1 MFHKILIANRGEIA
15 VRIIRCCR
23 ELGIK
28 TVAIYSE
35 ADRDAMHTRLA
46 DEAICVGPA
55 PAQLSYLNIP
65 SIMAAAEVT
74 DADAIHPG
82 YGFLAE
88 NAEFA
93 EIVLESGYTWIGP
106 TPDSMRTMGNK
117 VTAKATMKKAGV
129 PLVPGSE
136 GAMNSYEEAEAAA
149 EAAGYPVIIKAASG
163 GGGRGMKVVHQHASL
178 ANAIMMAKSE
188 AAAAFGD
195 DTVYLEKFLET
206 PRHIEVQVLGDN
218 HGNIVHLFERECSI
232 QRNNQKV
239 LEEAPSPFCDDDTRA
254 KLYQAAVAAAKAV
267 NYQGAGTIEFLMNTD
282 KSFYFI
288 EMNTRI
294 QVEHPVTEW
303 ISGVDLIEWQ
313 LRVAAGEKLDFTQKD
328 LKMKGHAI
336 ECRLNAEDPFKFT
349 PSPGT
354 IELFHAPGGR
364 SVRIDT
370 AIYSGYTIPP
380 YYDSMIGK
388 IITHARGR
396 QKCIRRMQRAMDELV
411 ISGITTN
418 QDLHRCLLANPA
430 FQAGEFNI
438 HFLEEW
444 LEQMRKSEVTAQITS
459 DFSDGKAKKR
469 S

>member
-1 MFHKILIANRGEIA
+1 MFHKLLIANRGEIA

-23 ELGIK
+23 EIGIK

-55 PAQLSYLNIP
+55 PANLSYLNIP

-74 DADAIHPG
+74 DAEAIHPG

-93 EIVLESGYTWIGP
+93 DIVLESGYTWVGP
-106 TPDSMRTMGNK
+106 TPLSMRTMGDK
-117 VTAKATMKKAGV
+117 VTAKATMKTAGV

-136 GAMNSYEEAEAAA
+136 GAINSYEEAEAAA

-206 PRHIEVQVLGDN
+206 PRHIEVQILGDN

-239 LEEAPSPFCDDDTRA
+239 LEEAPSPFCDDATRA
-254 KLYQAAVAAAKAV
+254 KLYAAAVAAAKSVA
-267 NYQGAGTIEFLMNTD
+267 YQGVGTIEFLMNTD
-282 KSFYFI
+282 RSFYFI

-313 LRVAAGEKLDFTQKD
+313 IRVAAGEKLDFCQED
-328 LKMKGHAI
+328 LKRKGHAI
-336 ECRLNAEDPFKFT
+336 ECRLNAEDPFTFT

-364 SVRIDT
+364 SVRVDT

-396 QKCIRRMQRAMDELV
+396 AKCIRRMQRAIDELV

-418 QDLHRCLLANPA
+418 QDLHRRLLANPA

-444 LEQMRKSEVTAQITS
+444 LEQMRTS
-459 DFSDGKAKKR
+459 G
-469 S
+469 